1 MPIFQR
7 HQLTQKNKYETAST
21 SLIRT
26 KKLSVIDT
34 MLRAGKLSLPASS
47 GIKFFIDKAVKKAS
61 YT

>member
-7 HQLTQKNKYETAST
+7 HQLTQKNKYETSSAP
-21 SLIRT
+21 LIRI
-26 KKLSVIDT
+26 KNLSIIDAI
-34 MLRAGKLSLPASS
+34 LGVGKISLLAK